1 MSSQKKNCS
10 LYIALLL
17 SQYVVTCLKD
27 LDKVS
32 LCLWV
37 PLLQMQPTGESK
49 ITYVW
54 GCTEFRLSYRNN
66 AGVQLRTAL
75 ILDMINHLRDDRK
88 GRGDGVSLR
97 KALQHETRGR
107 PPSFLHNPLS
117 FLFPGKHC
125 LHQLVSRSFGSLMRT
140 KIWGLCCCYCGCL
153 PQGALKAKGS
163 SLHMSDV

>member
-32 LCLWV
+32 PV
-37 PLLQMQPTGESK
+37 SMGTTSTDATNGESK

-54 GCTEFRLSYRNN
+54 GCTEFRLLYRNN
-66 AGVQLRTAL
+66 AGVQLRTVL

-88 GRGDGVSLR
+88 GRGDGVSLI
-97 KALQHETRGR
+97 KTLQHETRER

-153 PQGALKAKGS
+153 PQRTLKGKGS
-163 SLHMSDV
+163 SLHMPDV